1 MKKLLIATIL
11 GLTIL
16 LLLSFMPSNT
26 LDDEITNG
34 TDNNYLT
41 LVPAKPPA
49 SPPKK

>member
-1 MKKLLIATIL
+1 
-11 GLTIL
+11 
-16 LLLSFMPSNT
+16 MPSNT
-26 LDDEITNG
+26 LDNEITSG